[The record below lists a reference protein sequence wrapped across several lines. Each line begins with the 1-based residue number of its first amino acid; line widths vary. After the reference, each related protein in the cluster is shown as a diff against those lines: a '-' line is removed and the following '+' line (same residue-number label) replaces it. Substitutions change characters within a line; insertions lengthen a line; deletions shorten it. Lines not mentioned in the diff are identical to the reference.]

1 LLIADKALNLLRSS
15 GRFRGCS
22 FEEPPRW
29 WEDLRRRVGRLFEV
43 DFLVVFLG
51 DEAEDVGVRE
61 GDGGGSGVLAG
72 ETGSFFFLDPLKK
85 NIGSEVDATV

>member
-1 LLIADKALNLLRSS
+1 LLIADKALNLRRSS

-29 WEDLRRRVGRLFEV
+29 WEDLRRRVGKPFAG

-61 GDGGGSGVLAG
+61 GDVEGGGEFAG
-72 ETGSFFFLDPLKK
+72 EVGSFFFLNPLKK